1 MVRNFYSCILHRVG
15 ALRALQ
21 LPAAENVSIAQP
33 PHNEMRGRQQ
43 RILVV
48 AIFND
53 RLGIGKWKMLN
64 LVYFGKQHFKNSIR
78 KLCTKIKSVPWAYD
92 HSLLLFVKNLG
103 IPYRTF
109 IYVLKQLKNLQ
120 FLSIQSRILET
131 LILKMKRLI
140 YFKNY
145 SFWKPTRL

>member
-21 LPAAENVSIAQP
+21 LPAAENFSIVQP

-53 RLGIGKWKMLN
+53 RLGIGKWKVPN

-78 KLCTKIKSVPWAYD
+78 KLCAKIKLLPGAYD
-92 HSLLLFVKNLG
+92 HSLLLFANNLG
-103 IPYRTF
+103 MPYWAF
-109 IYVLKQLKNLQ
+109 IYGVKEYSTPFN
-120 FLSIQSRILET
+120 F
-131 LILKMKRLI
+131 ILKIEISLKYVQI
-140 YFKNY
+140 
-145 SFWKPTRL
+145 